1 MVNLNMINKIILA
14 PMAGVTDLPFRML
27 CKHYGADI
35 VYSEMVSAKAIHYR
49 DKKTISLLRTDDY
62 ESPLVVQIFGKEPD
76 IMAEA
81 AQYLE
86 NYGVKALDINMGC
99 PATKIIKN
107 GEGSALMKN
116 PVLAEQIMK
125 AVVKSTSLPV
135 SVKIRSGWDENSINA
150 IEIAKIAEAC
160 GINFITVHARTKTQA
175 YTGKADRTVIKA
187 VKDSVSIPVVGNGD
201 ISSANEAIS
210 MFDETGCDSVM
221 IGRASMGNPFI
232 FTQIKNKL
240 NNKPDIVISDE
251 EKKSVIINHLST
263 LIEYKGT
270 KIGILEFKK
279 HLAWYIKGIRN
290 SAQFKNQAF
299 KASSYSEFIEIINN
313 LFI

>member
-116 PVLAEQIMK
+116 PALAEQIMK